1 LIILFFNATI
11 HTFIG
16 RDSSLD
22 KRACFKEQRNLVAQ
36 LSNNQTP
43 KKKDVMMQDFSL
55 RHFLRSILDE
65 ATIPK

>member
-1 LIILFFNATI
+1 LIIFFFNATI

-22 KRACFKEQRNLVAQ
+22 KRAHFKEQGILVAQ

-43 KKKDVMMQDFSL
+43 KKKDVMMLDFSL
-55 RHFLRSILDE
+55 RHFLQ
-65 ATIPK
+65 